1 MCRQLFHHL
10 SLSFDASTHY
20 NNSLQWLC
28 LITIFST
35 SQPLHPFPEHVCRW
49 QPARTRS
56 SLYIF
61 LCFISLCSY
70 GRLIVRALP
79 RWRLSR
85 SRVRQNDNTHTKLT
99 KKNKKNRRWSSTLNS
114 SQNIT
119 ILAHFW
125 EYMWEFLWEFLRES
139 LWEFVITTP
148 NVAHRQH
155 KTMDVGEGGRILGT
169 FLRICENFY
178 ENFYENHMRI
188 RDYHPKRSPQTTQNH
203 GCWRGWQNTV
213 RKRSICLCPRRLTR
227 QHSGHLLS
235 LQRGKKIY
243 ILECLR

>member
-35 SQPLHPFPEHVCRW
+35 SQPLHPFPEHVCRR

-85 SRVRQNDNTHTKLT
+85 SRVRQNDNTHKKLT
-99 KKNKKNRRWSSTLNS
+99 KKKKNRRWSSTLNS
-114 SQNIT
+114 SQNIP
-119 ILAHFW
+119 ILAHVF
-125 EYMWEFLWEFLRES
+125 R
-139 LWEFVITTP
+139 
-148 NVAHRQH
+148 
-155 KTMDVGEGGRILGT
+155 T
-169 FLRICENFY
+169 FLRIFKRI
-178 ENFYENHMRI
+178 FTRIVMRI
-188 RDYHPKRSPQTTQNH
+188 RDYHPKLSPQTPQND
-203 GCWRGWQNTV
+203 GRWRGW
-213 RKRSICLCPRRLTR
+213 
-227 QHSGHLLS
+227 
-235 LQRGKKIY
+235 
-243 ILECLR
+243 